1 MSTTSAAEA
10 TNNPANRPKDRL
22 DGAAWMA
29 TLAGM
34 AGSLVAIGLA
44 RFAYSP
50 LVPSLIEAHWFS
62 AGDAVTLGAAN
73 FAGYLAGALLG
84 RPLAG
89 LLPSRALLRL
99 LMLAASLAFIAC
111 AYPLSLGWFFAWRF
125 VSGLAG
131 GAIMVLVAT
140 SILPHIPASRRGFVS
155 GMIFLGIGLG
165 IAASG
170 TAVPALMRLGL
181 QETWLGLGGL
191 SLLLTALSWFGWP
204 PSAAPQGIAAPAVEH
219 APRHEGGVLRS
230 LYAEYALNALGLVPV
245 MLLLVDYVARGLH
258 QGADVG
264 ALYWVL
270 YGAASVAGPV
280 AAGSLA
286 DRVGYAAAYRIALL
300 LQAVAVATLALSG
313 HPLVVG
319 AATVVIGA
327 LTPGVVPL
335 VLGRIHEL
343 LPHGQTEQRA
353 AWSRATTAFAL
364 FQALGG
370 YGYSYL
376 FTHSGESYA
385 AVFLCGAVALM
396 IALGADIL
404 AYARRRNHAGK
415 DLAGKAQ
422 AGKPAAV
429 IRS

>member
-1 MSTTSAAEA
+1 MSTTSVGA
-10 TNNPANRPKDRL
+10 KDHL
-22 DGAAWMA
+22 DSSAWMA
-29 TLAGM
+29 TFAGM

-89 LLPSRALLRL
+89 LLPNRALLRL
-99 LMLAASLAFIAC
+99 LMLATSLAFIAC
-111 AYPLSLGWFFAWRF
+111 AYPLSLAWFFGWRF

-181 QETWLGLGGL
+181 HETWLGLGGL

-204 PSAAPQGIAAPAVEH
+204 ASAPPQGIAAPAVEH
-219 APRHEGGVLRS
+219 APKHEGDILRT
-230 LYAEYALNALGLVPV
+230 LYGEYALNALGLVPV
-245 MLLLVDYVARGLH
+245 MLLLVDYVARGLGH
-258 QGADVG
+258 GADTG
-264 ALYWVL
+264 AFYWVL
-270 YGAASVAGPV
+270 YGVASVVGPV

-300 LQAVAVATLALSG
+300 LQGVSVATLAASG
-313 HPLVVG
+313 HPVAVG
-319 AATVVIGA
+319 AATLVIGA

-343 LPHGQTEQRA
+343 LPHSQTEQRA

-376 FTHSGESYA
+376 FTHSGQSYA
-385 AVFLCGAVALM
+385 TVFLCGAVALTV
-396 IALGADIL
+396 ALGADIL
-404 AYARRRNHAGK
+404 VNARRRRHSGERTGK
-415 DLAGKAQ
+415 RA
-422 AGKPAAV
+422 AAV

>member
-1 MSTTSAAEA
+1 MSTTSAAA
-10 TNNPANRPKDRL
+10 VTSRPKDRL
-22 DGAAWMA
+22 DRAAWMA
-29 TLAGM
+29 TIAGM
-34 AGSLVAIGLA
+34 SGSLVAIGLA

-89 LLPSRALLRL
+89 LLPNRALLRL
-99 LMLAASLAFIAC
+99 LMLATSLAFIAC
-111 AYPLSLGWFFAWRF
+111 AYPLSLAWFFGWRF

-140 SILPHIPASRRGFVS
+140 SILPHIPAARRGFVS

-181 QETWLGLGGL
+181 HETWLGLGGL

-204 PSAAPQGIAAPAVEH
+204 TSAVPQGVATPAVEH
-219 APRHEGGVLRS
+219 APKHEGGVLRT

-245 MLLLVDYVARGLH
+245 MLLLVDYVARGLGH
-258 QGADVG
+258 GADIG
-264 ALYWVL
+264 SLYWVL
-270 YGAASVAGPV
+270 YGVASVAGPV

-286 DRVGYAAAYRIALL
+286 DRVGYGAAYRIALL
-300 LQAVAVATLALSG
+300 LQAVAAATLAVSG
-313 HPLVVG
+313 SPLVVG
-319 AATVVIGA
+319 VATVIIGA

-343 LPHGQTEQRA
+343 LPHSQTEQRA

-376 FTHSGESYA
+376 FTHSGQSYA
-385 AVFLCGAVALM
+385 AVFLCGAVALTV
-396 IALGADIL
+396 ALGGDIL
-404 AYARRRNHAGK
+404 VNARRRHHAGK
-415 DLAGKAQ
+415 R
-422 AGKPAAV
+422 AAV

>member
-1 MSTTSAAEA
+1 
-10 TNNPANRPKDRL
+10 
-22 DGAAWMA
+22 MA
-29 TLAGM
+29 TFAGM

-44 RFAYSP
+44 RFAYTP

-62 AGDAVTLGAAN
+62 TADAVTLGAAN

-89 LLPSRALLRL
+89 LLPNRTLLRL
-99 LMLAASLAFIAC
+99 LMLATSLAFIAC
-111 AYPLSLGWFFAWRF
+111 AYPLSLGWFFGWRF

-131 GAIMVLVAT
+131 GAIMVLMAT
-140 SILPHIPASRRGFVS
+140 SILPHVPASRRGFVS

-170 TAVPALMRLGL
+170 TGVPALMRLGL
-181 QETWLGLGGL
+181 HETWLGLGGL
-191 SLLLTALSWFGWP
+191 SLLLTALSWFAWP
-204 PSAAPQGIAAPAVEH
+204 PSAPPQGIAAPAVEH
-219 APRHEGGVLRS
+219 APRHEGLILRT
-230 LYAEYALNALGLVPV
+230 LYAEYALNALGLVPA

-258 QGADVG
+258 KGADVG
-264 ALYWVL
+264 SLFWVL

-280 AAGSLA
+280 IAGSIA
-286 DRVGYAAAYRIALL
+286 DRIGYAAAYRLALL
-300 LQAVAVATLALSG
+300 LQAAAMAALVISG

-319 AATVVIGA
+319 AATVIVGA

-335 VLGRIHEL
+335 MLGRIHEL
-343 LPHGQTEQRA
+343 LPHSQSEQRA

-376 FTHSGESYA
+376 FAHSGESYA
-385 AVFLCGAVALM
+385 AVFLCGAVALGM
-396 IALGADIL
+396 ALGADIL
-404 AYARRRNHAGK
+404 AGARRRKHA
-415 DLAGKAQ
+415 
-422 AGKPAAV
+422 P
-429 IRS
+429 

>member
-1 MSTTSAAEA
+1 MSRISATAA
-10 TNNPANRPKDRL
+10 MDRL

-44 RFAYSP
+44 RFAYTP

-62 AGDAVTLGAAN
+62 AADAVTLGAAN

-84 RPLAG
+84 RPLAS
-89 LLPSRALLRL
+89 LLPNRALLRV
-99 LMLAASLAFIAC
+99 LMLTASLAFIAC
-111 AYPLSLGWFFAWRF
+111 AYPLSLGWFFGWRF

-140 SILPHIPASRRGFVS
+140 SILPHIPAARRGFVS

-181 QETWLGLGGL
+181 HETWLGLGGL

-204 PSAAPQGIAAPAVEH
+204 PSAPPQAVAAPPVEH
-219 APRHEGGVLRS
+219 APRHEGRVLRS

-245 MLLLVDYVARGLH
+245 MLLLVDYVARGLNH
-258 QGADVG
+258 GADIG
-264 ALYWVL
+264 ALCWVL

-280 AAGSLA
+280 AAGSMA
-286 DRVGYAAAYRIALL
+286 DRIGYAAAYRIALL
-300 LQAVAVATLALSG
+300 LQAVAVAALAISG

-319 AATVVIGA
+319 IATVVIGA

-343 LPHGQTEQRA
+343 LPHSQSEQRA
-353 AWSRATTAFAL
+353 AWSRATTAFAF

-376 FTHSGESYA
+376 FAHSGGSYA
-385 AVFLCGAVALM
+385 AVFLCGAVALAF
-396 IALGADIL
+396 ALGIDVL
-404 AYARRRNHAGK
+404 ANARRLRRTA
-415 DLAGKAQ
+415 
-422 AGKPAAV
+422 
-429 IRS
+429 